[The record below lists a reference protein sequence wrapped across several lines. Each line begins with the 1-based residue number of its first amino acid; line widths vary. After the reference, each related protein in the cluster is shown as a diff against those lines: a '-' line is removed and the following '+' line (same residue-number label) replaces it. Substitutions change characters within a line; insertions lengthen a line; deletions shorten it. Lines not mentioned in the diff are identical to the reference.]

1 MADERAEKKS
11 DEAEKPRRGKSNL
24 ILIVVIAVLTTV
36 LVGGGITAAIVLT
49 KGSKSAEHAEE
60 ASADEAPAA
69 AAAGKKGKGK
79 KEGKQEGP
87 KSPAIYVPLD
97 PPFVVNFD
105 ATQSS
110 RFLQVTVE
118 IMTRDSNMSTLIKE
132 NNPAVRNDLLMLF
145 GSQNATE
152 ISSREGKEKLRKE
165 TLDTVRSL
173 IKGEGGNAE
182 LVENVFFTT
191 FVMQ

>member
-1 MADERAEKKS
+1 MAEERSEKKA
-11 DEAEKPRRGKSNL
+11 DEAEKPKRGKSNL
-24 ILIVVIAVLTTV
+24 ILIVVIAVLTTL
-36 LVGGGITAAIVLT
+36 LVGGGITAAIVLS
-49 KGSKSAEHAEE
+49 KGKSADHAEE

-69 AAAGKKGKGK
+69 AGPNKKAKGK
-79 KEGKQEGP
+79 KDSKQEGP

>member
-1 MADERAEKKS
+1 MADERSEKKG
-11 DEAEKPRRGKSNL
+11 DAAESPKRGKSNL
-24 ILIVVIAVLTTV
+24 ILIVVIAVLTTL

-49 KGSKSAEHAEE
+49 KGGGSAEPVEPAAGEATADTASKSK
-60 ASADEAPAA
+60 D
-69 AAAGKKGKGK
+69 KGK
-79 KEGKQEGP
+79 KQVKEGP
-87 KSPAIYVPLD
+87 KSPAIYVPLE

-118 IMTRDSNMSTLIKE
+118 IMTRDSAMSSLIKE

-152 ISSREGKEKLRKE
+152 ISTREGKEKLRAE
-165 TLDTVRSL
+165 TLETVRAL
-173 IKGEGGNAE
+173 IKGEGGNAQ
-182 LVENVFFTT
+182 LVEAVFFTT